1 MAYDFLGSI
10 AQLFIQFTTQ
20 VVTTVVPGENY
31 YKIMLFAGHTEAAA
45 LLNTVPAVGGTV
57 EIGSAT
63 YAALTKGRLLTDL
76 TDFYGVNSLTTII
89 VAIYDDTD
97 VTEGAFPAA
106 AVTALTTQFNLLKD
120 RAYFKMMTL
129 NNNIPANSALATLC
143 LGDPLLSQCWIS
155 ANDAQMIVEGS
166 STSMYAIC
174 HTAGSDPVIVYHPT
188 ATKNGALIQL
198 GLTLAVLNSTGT
210 PVGNSMDYISTD
222 AITPSGVSDANLT
235 AALVTMLQAQYV
247 GFFLTVGDGTG
258 DVALKCGR
266 TIKGNLAAGQWVVAY
281 IDYCSAVKVANYL
294 TKMNRF
300 KNNETYQGILLILQ
314 QYLAKFSDIGRL
326 SNLAITAPTFQ
337 NLPAA
342 VGDLITVPNAWS
354 ADYNDN
360 VRKANVQG
368 TLYITQG

>member
-20 VVTTVVPGENY
+20 VVTLVVPGENY
-31 YKIMLFAGHTEAAA
+31 YKIMLFAGHTEASA
-45 LLNTVPAVGGTV
+45 LLTTVPAIGGST
-57 EIGSAT
+57 EITSAT
-63 YAALTKGRLLTDL
+63 YASLTKGRLLTDL
-76 TDFYGVNSLTTII
+76 TDFFAVNSLTTII
-89 VAIYDDTD
+89 VVIYDDTD
-97 VTEGAFPAA
+97 VTEGAFPAG
-106 AVTALTTQFNLLKD
+106 AVTALTTQFNLFKD

-143 LGDPLLSQCWIS
+143 YGDSLLSQCWIS

-166 STSMYAIC
+166 STSMYAVC
-174 HTAGSDPVIVYHPT
+174 RAAGSDPVIVYHPT
-188 ATKNGALIQL
+188 VAKNGALIQL
-198 GLTLAVLNSTGT
+198 GLSLTFLNTTGT
-210 PVGNSMDYISTD
+210 PVGNSLDYLSTD
-222 AITPSGVSDANLT
+222 AITPSGTAGANLT
-235 AALVTMLQAQYV
+235 AALVTLLGAQYV
-247 GFFLTVGDGTG
+247 GFFLTGGDGTG

-281 IDYCSAVKVANYL
+281 INYCSAVKVANYL

-300 KNNETYQGILLILQ
+300 KNNESYQGILLILQ
-314 QYLAKFSDIGRL
+314 EYLTKFSDIGRL
-326 SNLAITAPTFQ
+326 SNVVMSAPTFQ
-337 NLPAA
+337 NLPSA